1 LSAAAPEPVANAP
14 GTLDTVVDQDEDRP
28 GDLGAGGTSTT
39 RGASGWNDWVR
50 RNFSAQRLFRTA
62 PSNRRPGGPVTS
74 EDASLSPA
82 ERSAAKK
89 AAVNNLDARETRF
102 GVIALI
108 VEMALTAIIV
118 APYLTHRLKPSKTDF
133 KTLAVVHE
141 FLLEGVVVAV
151 FLLLGLLLK
160 RRALLGFASLAAAIW
175 LVNVRALFLVGLA
188 FLGFGIWLLVRGYKS
203 QQGGARRPAGGAS
216 SKPRATK
223 SARSQAEA
231 LGKRSPPK
239 PNKRYTPP
247 KPVRRPAPKK
257 RDPARAEPTK

>member
-1 LSAAAPEPVANAP
+1 M
-14 GTLDTVVDQDEDRP
+14 
-28 GDLGAGGTSTT
+28 
-39 RGASGWNDWVR
+39 
-50 RNFSAQRLFRTA
+50 
-62 PSNRRPGGPVTS
+62 TS

-82 ERSAAKK
+82 QRLAAKK
-89 AAVNNLDARETRF
+89 AAVNKLDARETRF

-133 KTLAVVHE
+133 KTLAVVHD
-141 FLLEGVVVAV
+141 FLFEGVAVAV

-188 FLGFGIWLLVRGYKS
+188 FLGFGIWLLFRGFKS
-203 QQGGARRPAGGAS
+203 QQGGARRPVGAAS

-247 KPVRRPAPKK
+247 KPVHRPAPKK